1 MLDENIIL
9 DANLVYGENLV
20 AEDGDRLLIDS
31 TSITS
36 GFINL
41 EDGFGEIIMEH
52 PEVEELAQTILE
64 DGSGSL
70 RSEPDTYGHDDDN
83 IMGEFICQEIGF
95 RNDDAVYTYDQRQVK
110 FLLEELNG
118 SSTQIK

>member
-1 MLDENIIL
+1 M
-9 DANLVYGENLV
+9 V
-20 AEDGDRLLIDS
+20 
-31 TSITS
+31 
-36 GFINL
+36 
-41 EDGFGEIIMEH
+41 EIIMEH

-110 FLLEELNG
+110 FLLENSTVPPLKSNDNAFIVLDADIEYEDNLVLNATDTLG
-118 SSTQIK
+118 ANSGDKIIPILQLQTV